1 MCNFRQFRPLFD
13 NLTANAVLGRAIKME
28 QQGLIVGLAII
39 GYLLGAV
46 PFGVVI
52 SKAMG
57 LPDPRTVGSK
67 NLGFTNVLRVSGK
80 KAGILTLIGD
90 MGKGW
95 VMGFAAT
102 QLLQDEWA
110 VLLVALA
117 PFLGHLFSPFLGFK
131 GGKGVATAL
140 GSVLG
145 VAPLIGLLLLLTW
158 IGAVALWRYSSGGAL
173 TAFGLFPVLAAVLRP
188 SAAFVSFAVVV
199 TGLIVVKHKG
209 NIERLWNGTES
220 RMGQRKA

>member
-1 MCNFRQFRPLFD
+1 
-13 NLTANAVLGRAIKME
+13 ME
-28 QQGLIVGLAII
+28 HLGLIIGLVVG

-52 SKAMG
+52 SRAMG

-67 NLGFTNVLRVSGK
+67 NVGFTNVLRVSGK
-80 KAGILTLIGD
+80 KAGILTLVGD

-110 VLLVALA
+110 ILAVALA

-145 VAPLIGLLLLLTW
+145 VAPLIGLLLLLAW
-158 IGAVALWRYSSGGAL
+158 IGAVVLWRYSSGGAL
-173 TAFGLFPVLAAVLRP
+173 TAFGLFPVIAALLRP
-188 SAAFVSFAVVV
+188 SAAFVSFAVLV
-199 TGLIVVKHKG
+199 TGLIVIKHKG

-220 RMGQRKA
+220 KMGPRRV

>member
-1 MCNFRQFRPLFD
+1 MD
-13 NLTANAVLGRAIKME
+13 SSWLTVVMAVA
-28 QQGLIVGLAII
+28 
-39 GYLLGAV
+39 GYLLGAI
-46 PFGVVI
+46 PFGVVV

-67 NLGFTNVLRVSGK
+67 NVGFTNVLRVSGK
-80 KAGILTLIGD
+80 QAGILTLIGD

-102 QLLQDEWA
+102 QLVQEEWA
-110 VLLVALA
+110 ILLVALA
-117 PFLGHLFSPFLGFK
+117 PVLGHLFSPFLGFT

-145 VAPLIGLLLLLTW
+145 VAPLIGVILLATW
-158 IGAVALWRYSSGGAL
+158 LGAVAIWRYSSGGAL
-173 TAFGLFPVLAAVLRP
+173 AAFGIFPLIAALLHP
-188 SAAFVSFAVVV
+188 TAAFVLFSVIISS
-199 TGLIVVKHKG
+199 LIGIKHKG

-220 RMGQRKA
+220 RIGQRG